1 MTTHNSQYSAET
13 THPDKQESSP
23 VPTAAGTTA
32 SNVSTTGNAT
42 TPDAS
47 IALNADAT
55 PVADVPPRLFGSFVE
70 HLGRCVYGGIYEPS
84 HPTADEN
91 GFRQDVLDLVKELG
105 VTCVRY
111 PGGNFVSN
119 YNWEDG
125 IGPRENR
132 PMRRDLA
139 WHCTETNEMGIDDFY
154 RWSQKAGTEIMLAVN
169 MGTRGLKAALDELEY
184 VNGAPGTAWADQRVA
199 NGIEEPMDIKM
210 WCIGNEMDGPWQ
222 VGHMS
227 PEEYAGAV
235 DKVAHAMKLAES
247 GLELVACGS
256 SGAYMPTFG
265 TWEKT
270 VLTKAYENLDFV
282 SCHAYYFD
290 RGHKTRAAAS
300 MQDFLASS
308 EDMTKFIATVSD
320 AADQAREANNGTK
333 DIALSFDE
341 WGVWY
346 SDKWNEQEDQWKAE
360 AAQGLHHEPWPKSP
374 HLLEDIYTAADAVVE
389 GSLMI
394 TLLKH
399 CDRVR
404 SASRAQ
410 LVNVIAPIDRKSV
423 V

>member
-1 MTTHNSQYSAET
+1 M
-13 THPDKQESSP
+13 
-23 VPTAAGTTA
+23 
-32 SNVSTTGNAT
+32 
-42 TPDAS
+42 
-47 IALNADAT
+47 
-55 PVADVPPRLFGSFVE
+55 
-70 HLGRCVYGGIYEPS
+70 
-84 HPTADEN
+84 
-91 GFRQDVLDLVKELG
+91 LDLVKELG

-132 PMRRDLA
+132 PVRRDLA

-227 PEEYAGAV
+227 PEEYASAV

-290 RGHKTRAAAS
+290 RGHKTRTAAS

-308 EDMTKFIATVSD
+308 EDMTKFIATVSTRPIR
-320 AADQAREANNGTK
+320 REKPTTAPKTSPCPSTNGAYGIRTSGTSRK
-333 DIALSFDE
+333 TSGRRRPRRVCTTSHGLSLRIC
-341 WGVWY
+341 
-346 SDKWNEQEDQWKAE
+346 WKTST
-360 AAQGLHHEPWPKSP
+360 PRPTRWSKVP
-374 HLLEDIYTAADAVVE
+374 
-389 GSLMI
+389 
-394 TLLKH
+394 
-399 CDRVR
+399 
-404 SASRAQ
+404 
-410 LVNVIAPIDRKSV
+410 
-423 V
+423 

>member
-1 MTTHNSQYSAET
+1 
-13 THPDKQESSP
+13 
-23 VPTAAGTTA
+23 
-32 SNVSTTGNAT
+32 
-42 TPDAS
+42 
-47 IALNADAT
+47 
-55 PVADVPPRLFGSFVE
+55 
-70 HLGRCVYGGIYEPS
+70 
-84 HPTADEN
+84 
-91 GFRQDVLDLVKELG
+91 
-105 VTCVRY
+105 
-111 PGGNFVSN
+111 
-119 YNWEDG
+119 
-125 IGPRENR
+125 
-132 PMRRDLA
+132 
-139 WHCTETNEMGIDDFY
+139 
-154 RWSQKAGTEIMLAVN
+154 
-169 MGTRGLKAALDELEY
+169 
-184 VNGAPGTAWADQRVA
+184 
-199 NGIEEPMDIKM
+199 
-210 WCIGNEMDGPWQ
+210 
-222 VGHMS
+222 
-227 PEEYAGAV
+227 
-235 DKVAHAMKLAES
+235 MKLAES

-256 SGAYMPTFG
+256 SVLYADLRHV
-265 TWEKT
+265 EKT

-290 RGHKTRAAAS
+290 RGHKTRTAAS

-410 LVNVIAPIDRKSV
+410 LVNVTRPRSWPRNRPGMAADHVLPVRRSRPSRARPGYAPAISSPTIHTEAYGDVPAIDAV
-423 V
+423 VTWMNRPAPVCCLPSTATPTPRTRSPSTFPGCPACPVSARSRSARRNCCMRTIRTAPTPPKRPKPSRRNRSALR

>member
-1 MTTHNSQYSAET
+1 
-13 THPDKQESSP
+13 
-23 VPTAAGTTA
+23 
-32 SNVSTTGNAT
+32 
-42 TPDAS
+42 
-47 IALNADAT
+47 
-55 PVADVPPRLFGSFVE
+55 
-70 HLGRCVYGGIYEPS
+70 
-84 HPTADEN
+84 
-91 GFRQDVLDLVKELG
+91 
-105 VTCVRY
+105 
-111 PGGNFVSN
+111 
-119 YNWEDG
+119 
-125 IGPRENR
+125 
-132 PMRRDLA
+132 
-139 WHCTETNEMGIDDFY
+139 
-154 RWSQKAGTEIMLAVN
+154 
-169 MGTRGLKAALDELEY
+169 
-184 VNGAPGTAWADQRVA
+184 
-199 NGIEEPMDIKM
+199 
-210 WCIGNEMDGPWQ
+210 
-222 VGHMS
+222 
-227 PEEYAGAV
+227 
-235 DKVAHAMKLAES
+235 MKLAES

-290 RGHKTRAAAS
+290 RGHKTRTAAS

-410 LVNVIAPIDRKSV
+410 LVNVIAPIMAEEHGRHGGRPRSTRSPKPPFTRAARPTLRPSAPPPSIPRHMATCRPSTR
-423 V
+423 